1 MVSIKNKV
9 ENKFGIV
16 SEKVADFLGTPMF
29 LLIQTFVT
37 LCWIL
42 GMGLAIHFDPFPF
55 ILFTLILSVE
65 AIYLGCFILVA
76 SKRSESRHD
85 VYEERDRL
93 HREELFM
100 ASAEREELMIGL
112 LKELLDRD

>member
-1 MVSIKNKV
+1 MINIKYKV
-9 ENKFGIV
+9 EDKFGV
-16 SEKVADFLGTPMF
+16 LSEKVADFLGTPTF
-29 LLIQTFVT
+29 LLIQTLVT

-42 GMGLAIHFDPFPF
+42 GMGIAIHFDPFPF

-76 SKRSESRHD
+76 TKRSEARHD
-85 VYEERDRL
+85 VYEERDRM

-100 ASAEREELMIGL
+100 AQADRDELMIGL
-112 LKELLDRD
+112 LKELVDRG